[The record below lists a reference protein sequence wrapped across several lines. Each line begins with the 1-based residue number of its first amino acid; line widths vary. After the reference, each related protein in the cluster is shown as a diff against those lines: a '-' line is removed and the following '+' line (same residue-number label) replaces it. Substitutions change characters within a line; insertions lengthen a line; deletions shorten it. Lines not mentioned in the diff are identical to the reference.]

1 MKIRFHGAID
11 EVTGSCYELVDDVM
25 KLHILVDCGLVQGEH
40 EADVRNQ
47 RPFPFD
53 PRTLTHVFLTHAH
66 SDHSGLVPRL
76 YAGGYRGSVY
86 CTEETASL
94 AKLVQSDSAKLGLA
108 PYSKK
113 DVDAQKFH
121 EPSQATTFRM
131 VCPIAADFF
140 AIFFRSGHMLGATSI
155 QLLWG
160 PRGPNQK
167 AITFSADVGPNREDE
182 EVFPLTA
189 FRMNPYR
196 ADYLVVESTYGGTVR
211 ESITAEDRIA
221 KLEEAVRHAVVER
234 KGTLIIPCFAL
245 ERLPDVLCDLTFIY
259 SKTPSLMNSIPVTV
273 DSRLGTAA
281 MRVMAQAIGRSYTLR
296 DGKRVR
302 DVWLGRGIFR
312 LLGLDWQSGEHRELV
327 LDMVREM
334 LLNGYEAK
342 SPRTAALAHWRRIWT
357 PGTSK
362 VGELRVPQGPAI
374 VLATGGMCEGGP
386 VQFYLRSLLT
396 EPTTTVLFPGF
407 CGPSTIGGKLL
418 EMRDLDEAQ
427 RQRLGGA
434 LELDGCSVNRAEIRA
449 DIQKIDGYSAH
460 ADQAGLLDWMWAAKP
475 DEPKV
480 PIASTIFVSHGT
492 PEPRRKLKSAIEEK
506 ARSQG
511 HEVTVELPPRGQWYD
526 LDAGCWLE
534 DGLSP
539 VEVMRNEV
547 LRLRAENARLK
558 RRQEDG
564 GSATNA
570 G

>member
-1 MKIRFHGAID
+1 MRIRFHGAID
-11 EVTGSCYELVDDVM
+11 EVTGSCYELIDEVM

-40 EADVRNQ
+40 EADARNM

-76 YAGGYRGSVY
+76 YAEGYRGTVY

-94 AKLVQSDSAKLGLA
+94 ATLVQYDSAKLGLA

-121 EPSQATTFRM
+121 EPSNATTFRM
-131 VCPIAADFF
+131 VCPIATDFF

-160 PRGPNQK
+160 PKGAGQK
-167 AITFSADVGPNREDE
+167 SITFSGDIGPNREDE

-196 ADYLVVESTYGGTVR
+196 ANYLVVESTYGGTVR
-211 ESITAEDRIA
+211 EPKTAENRILNLA
-221 KLEEAVRHAVVER
+221 KAVGEAVVHR

-259 SKTPSLMNSIPVTV
+259 SKAPGLLNSIPVTV

-281 MRVMAQAIGRSYTLR
+281 MRVMAQSIARSYTLR

-312 LLGLDWQSGEHRELV
+312 LLGLDWQSSEHRELV
-327 LDMVREM
+327 LDLVREM

-342 SPRTAALAHWRRIWT
+342 LPRIGGLAHWRRIWN

-362 VGELRVPQGPAI
+362 AAERMVPKGPAI

-386 VQFYLRSLLT
+386 VQFYLRSLLSD
-396 EPTTTVLFPGF
+396 PSTTVLFPGF

-427 RQRLGGA
+427 RRRLGGV
-434 LELDGCSVNRAEIRA
+434 LELDGCSVNRADIRA
-449 DIQKIDGYSAH
+449 SIQKIDGYSAH
-460 ADQAGLLDWMWAAKP
+460 ADQAGLLDWMWAARP

-492 PEPRRKLKSAIEEK
+492 PEPRRKLKTAIEDK
-506 ARSQG
+506 ARTLG
-511 HEVTVELPPRGQWYD
+511 HEVKVELPPRGQWYD
-526 LDAGCWLE
+526 LDRGSWLTE
-534 DGLSP
+534 GLT
-539 VEVMRNEV
+539 EHEFLRNEL
-547 LRLRAENARLK
+547 LRLRAENELLK
-558 RRQEDG
+558 RESSQKTG
-564 GSATNA
+564 
-570 G
+570 